1 MFDSVKYKFIG
12 ILVLHLAKSSLLVT
26 YHVTHLVGLI
36 HWFLAGLLTA
46 IFISVYLSFIN
57 FCYWSLRYTLDC
69 YTMRDLD
76 VEFQIYR
83 NYLGAYFGAVLSLFI
98 SSVLGKFYAV
108 NFIISFLS
116 FFLSFILYLSIY
128 LLIYWLICLFIYL
141 FIHLFIYLLIYLV
154 SSYFTD
160 IFFLRK
166 YFLGTPLTY
175 FVVSSIYDF

>member
-1 MFDSVKYKFIG
+1 M
-12 ILVLHLAKSSLLVT
+12 LLESAL
-26 YHVTHLVGLI
+26 YI
-36 HWFLAGLLTA
+36 GLLHNA
-46 IFISVYLSFIN
+46 RSGCGKSPNILQLVSN
-57 FCYWSLRYTLDC
+57 
-69 YTMRDLD
+69 
-76 VEFQIYR
+76 YR

-141 FIHLFIYLLIYLV
+141 FIHLFIYLLICLV

-166 YFLGTPLTY
+166 YFLSTPLTY